1 MARTKAAPSRGKKVV
16 GRNKSAAKDAG
27 GKKGDNNNNNS
38 TNNRN
43 ATRRYR
49 PGTKAL
55 MEIRKYQKKT
65 DLLIRRLPF
74 QRLVR
79 EISDSI
85 AIIDGVKWQS
95 NAMSALQEAAEAYLV
110 TIFEHANIC
119 AIHAKRVTIMT
130 QDLGLALRIRG
141 ESNMLR

>member
-1 MARTKAAPSRGKKVV
+1 MV

-85 AIIDGVKWQS
+85 AVRNDFYVFLKSCLSYQMAGWLIGLLLKQK
-95 NAMSALQEAAEAYLV
+95 V
-110 TIFEHANIC
+110 TMNF
-119 AIHAKRVTIMT
+119 
-130 QDLGLALRIRG
+130 
-141 ESNMLR
+141 